1 MLVGCL
7 RLRYNVAMLIR
18 TIKLRLSNAYIVHE
32 RPDRPPILVDTGSEG
47 DLSKIEEALAD
58 LGYALRDIALILHT
72 HIHSDH
78 VGSTTAL
85 LEEADVPVAF
95 HAADQPFVDRGDN
108 GLLTGTTWRGQLM
121 TRFFKVISF
130 DAPAASFYV
139 EDGMR
144 LDEYGVAGQIVHTPG
159 HTAGS
164 ISLVLDSGE
173 AIIGDLLMGGFMGG
187 NMMPNRPNLHYFADE
202 LSAVRPSVE
211 KLLALPIQ
219 TCYVGHGGPLKVDD
233 IRQSIGRLFG

>member
-1 MLVGCL
+1 
-7 RLRYNVAMLIR
+7 MLIR
-18 TIKLRLSNAYIVHE
+18 TIKLRLSNAYIIHA

-47 DLSKIEEALAD
+47 ELPKIEAALAD

-78 VGSTTAL
+78 VGSTAAL

-95 HAADQPFVDRGDN
+95 HAADQPFADRGDN
-108 GLLTGTTWRGQLM
+108 GLLTGTTWRGRM
-121 TRFFKVISF
+121 MARFFQVTSF
-130 DAPAASFYV
+130 SPPHASFYV

-144 LDEYGVAGQIVHTPG
+144 LDEYGVAGQVVHTPG

-164 ISLVLDSGE
+164 VSLVLDSGA

-187 NMMPNRPNLHYFADE
+187 NLLPDRPNLHYFADE
-202 LSAVRPSVE
+202 LSAVRPSLE
-211 KLLALPIQ
+211 RILALPVQ
-219 TCYVGHGGPLKVDD
+219 TCYVGHGGPLKADD
-233 IRQSIGRLFG
+233 IRQNMGRLFG